1 MASLG
6 HVAVGMAA
14 GRIFTNDATNPKAWR
29 WAFPRPPKKS

>member
-14 GRIFTNDATNPKAWR
+14 GQIFTNDATNPKAWR
-29 WAFPRPPKKS
+29 RALQRRPKKS